1 LGRYLAR
8 DERAGQGSWQRTYYH
23 QDHLGSTRA
32 LSGADSGTIAYEP
45 FGSLVHEVGATEE
58 HKHRFTGKPIDGTGL
73 YYYGA
78 RFYDP
83 ELGKFV
89 SMDPAKD
96 GLNWYVYAHNN
107 PLKYVDPT
115 GMWGSD
121 VHNRDDEKRIGTYY
135 WALQAGMDSISADI
149 LAERTYGVDF
159 GWLTNPVLGQEFH
172 FNTNSTGRDSRLIIA
187 ERELELAISLKG
199 KANSIMGARSTLEK
213 LGGLYSKLS
222 AILYDQ
228 ALEHLALGLH
238 ALQDSHAHTP
248 GYTKKLPI
256 PWIKIYH
263 HLGVPGVDS
272 AFTEEGKPDPRMLA
286 AGVKTIEYLRRFLR
300 EGVGI
305 Q

>member
-1 LGRYLAR
+1 LAR

-83 ELGKFV
+83 ELGRFV

-135 WALQAGMDSISADI
+135 WALQAGMDFSSADV
-149 LAERTYGVDF
+149 LAKRTYDVDGGLF
-159 GWLTNPVLGQEFH
+159 TNPILPILGQKYH
-172 FNTNSTGRDSRLIIA
+172 FNTNSTGRDSRLITA
-187 ERELELAISLKG
+187 EKELESAISSKRRAFG
-199 KANSIMGARSTLEK
+199 IMGDARS
-213 LGGLYSKLS
+213 GLFYVRLS
-222 AILYDQ
+222 AVLYDQ
-228 ALEHLALGLH
+228 ALDHLALGLH
-238 ALQDSHAHTP
+238 ALQDFYAHTP
-248 GYTKKLPI
+248 EYTKQPI
-256 PWIKIYH
+256 PWMKFYH
-263 HLGVPGVDS
+263 HIGNEEADR
-272 AFTEEGKPDPRMLA
+272 AFIRDGEPDLRMLD
-286 AGVKTIEYLRRFLR
+286 AGVATIEYIRRFL
-300 EGVGI
+300 
-305 Q
+305 